1 MCISWEEGSIHW
13 RNNTI
18 IITGIKESYLSGLDF
33 QEWLLKEKPA
43 PRASL
48 RFKGKRERER
58 DSIIKAKTVKYLLLV
73 IWDGSGRRTEDPES
87 VYLS

>member
-13 RNNTI
+13 RNNSI

-48 RFKGKRERER
+48 RFKGKKKRER
-58 DSIIKAKTVKYLLLV
+58 DSIIKAKTVKYLLL
-73 IWDGSGRRTEDPES
+73 II
-87 VYLS
+87 